1 MRPLSP
7 FWSAPPPGQISLPEP
22 LPHYTVLLYSRR
34 STITGDTACLSFRK
48 SVITR
53 SWEDSPNWGHRR
65 SPTPQ
70 PETAL
75 PVSQEASSNSGH
87 RALLAS
93 KVASS
98 SLSHPDQIAPKIT
111 KWQKAST
118 RTYATETNVFWHY
131 QEPVLPH
138 FFSFAFDLF
147 YLRLFLSYVLKKK
160 SASMIT
166 WDWINSIVYIHHF
179 PFFTRCPLSC
189 SWFHAMTTVDI
200 F

>member
-1 MRPLSP
+1 VLSPLPHPIVYLSPRRSAITRDKGEAPHPITCPSRDPTEHSVHGTPPHCMRPLSP

-118 RTYATETNVFWHY
+118 RTYATETNVF
-131 QEPVLPH
+131 
-138 FFSFAFDLF
+138 
-147 YLRLFLSYVLKKK
+147 
-160 SASMIT
+160 
-166 WDWINSIVYIHHF
+166 
-179 PFFTRCPLSC
+179 
-189 SWFHAMTTVDI
+189 
-200 F
+200 